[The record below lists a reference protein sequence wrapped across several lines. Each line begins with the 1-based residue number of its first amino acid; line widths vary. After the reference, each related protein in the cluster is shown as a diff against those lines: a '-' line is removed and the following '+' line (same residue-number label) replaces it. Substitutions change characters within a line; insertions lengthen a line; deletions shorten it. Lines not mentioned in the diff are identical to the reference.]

1 MPVLTE
7 AGRSIAT
14 AGGRLLAGATELIAD
29 VRAADKPLHPH
40 GEILRGRLVRY
51 GVPDPTGVAWLDEPG
66 DDEALVRTSRAIG
79 LPSRLPDFHG
89 LALRV
94 PSGSSSH
101 ADLLFA
107 TTAWNRVG
115 RHLLVPTLAVGPTL
129 STLLP
134 YRTAAGPV
142 VIGARH
148 VGVSYQLYWA
158 VVGGPWRDLG
168 ELRLDAAGDPDAEVS
183 FDPMLHHPPGL
194 APYAWVTL
202 LRERSYA
209 RARAHRGG

>member
-1 MPVLTE
+1 M
-7 AGRSIAT
+7 I
-14 AGGRLLAGATELIAD
+14 
-29 VRAADKPLHPH
+29 
-40 GEILRGRLVRY
+40 RY
-51 GVPDPTGVAWLDEPG
+51 GTPEPVGVPWLDDPG

-79 LPSRLPDFHG
+79 LPAPLPDFHG

-94 PSGSSSH
+94 PSPAGH

-115 RHLLVPTLAVGPTL
+115 RHLLVPTFGVGTTL

-134 YRTAAGPV
+134 YRTAFGAV

-148 VGVSYQLYWA
+148 AGSSYRLYWA
-158 VVGGPWRDLG
+158 PVGGHWRDLG
-168 ELRLDAAGDPDAEVS
+168 ELSLDATAEPDATVS
-183 FDPMLHHPPGL
+183 FDPMVNHPPGL
-194 APYAWVTL
+194 TPYSWVRR

-209 RARAHRGG
+209 TARAHRGA